1 MTARGV
7 LFALNAKQVEELSE
21 AEDDE
26 SVLAVITKL
35 EERWDRRW
43 LAELDKAWDAI
54 HRSLTDGRLEYDN
67 GEYPLKLAILGGLQ
81 LHEGDTYIVSLTT
94 KEQVED
100 VAYALARIDMSKF
113 RARYD
118 RIDPDDYDAELGD
131 LDFAYTWSNLLET
144 VKLYRRAADAGR
156 AVVFTVDL

>member
-7 LFALNAKQVEELSE
+7 LFALSEKQVEELRE

-26 SVLAVITKL
+26 SVIAVIAKI

-81 LHEGDTYIVSLTT
+81 LHEGDTYIVSVTT
-94 KEQVED
+94 VEQVAD
-100 VAYALARIDMSKF
+100 VAKALARVDMAKL
-113 RARYD
+113 RAGYD
-118 RIDPDDYDAELGD
+118 GIDPADYDAELGD
-131 LDFAYTWSNLLET
+131 EDFAYAWSNFQEL
-144 VKLYRRAADAGR
+144 VKLYGRAADARR